1 MTGKDLF
8 EVINNID
15 DTYVEEGREESAGK
29 VSPPAEQAPSTR
41 PILRILKRYGLPA
54 GVAAAVFG
62 IVALGLW
69 SSGLLKDTPGYTG
82 AGLSTTTPPESTG
95 LESAVEV
102 PTSTT
107 PPESTGEIPA
117 STTPSDSTTGVT
129 NFHGDVLVSVYVPED
144 KYVEKDGSLVPS
156 VLELTITN
164 EGTSPLYIEEVFTL
178 QKEGDDGDWEDGAVF
193 RNETLSL
200 PERCVAAGDTSVI
213 QVSILPEHFELWSG
227 PARLILNV
235 HFYEPD
241 DEDWTTIDHETNF
254 YMKAVDFYLDKRG

>member
-15 DTYVEEGREESAGK
+15 DTYVEEGREESAGM
-29 VSPPAEQAPSTR
+29 VSPPAEQAPFRR
-41 PILRILKRYGLPA
+41 PLLRVLKRYVLPA
-54 GVAAAVFG
+54 AVAAAVLG
-62 IVALGLW
+62 IVALGIW
-69 SSGLLKDTPGYTG
+69 SSGILGNKSVLRD
-82 AGLSTTTPPESTG
+82 TTTMPSTFT
-95 LESAVEV
+95 EA
-102 PTSTT
+102 TT
-107 PPESTGEIPA
+107 RPATTTALPESTGEIPS

-144 KYVEKDGSLVPS
+144 KYVEKDGSMVPS

-213 QVSILPEHFELWSG
+213 QVSILPEHFELWKG

>member
-15 DTYVEEGREESAGK
+15 DTYVEEGREESAGT

-41 PILRILKRYGLPA
+41 PILRILKRYVLPA

-107 PPESTGEIPA
+107 PPESSTG
-117 STTPSDSTTGVT
+117 TT
-129 NFHGDVLVSVYVPED
+129 NFHGDVLISVSVPED
-144 KYVEKDGSLVPS
+144 KYVEKDGSMVPS

-213 QVSILPEHFELWSG
+213 QVSILPEHFELWKG
-227 PARLILNV
+227 PARLIVNV